1 MLQNLHIENYALID
15 RLDLSFD
22 RGFSVITG
30 ETGAG
35 KSILLGALSLILGQR
50 AESRVI
56 KEGVDKCV
64 VEAEFDI
71 HAYHLEDFFK
81 QNDLD
86 YLSGDSCLIRRE
98 LFSTGKSR
106 AFVNDS
112 PVSLSILKELS
123 SQLIDIHS
131 QHQNLLL
138 GNDTYQLNVIDA
150 VANDETILNKYQKDF
165 LHYKEIQASRKKLED
180 LSKKSREE
188 EDYLRF
194 QYNQLEEAKLREG
207 EQEELE
213 AEWEMLT
220 HAEEIKLGLGKIFTL
235 LDGEEYGI
243 NVSLKTAFNQAESL
257 QKIYSRLQEPSE
269 RIHSCYLDMKDLAEE
284 LEVLLNDMEVNP
296 ERMEQVS
303 DRMNQLYSLQQ
314 KHRVKSTGELLALR
328 DELAGKLSV
337 IDSYEEDLIHLRKEM
352 EEAEKIAQSSA
363 DKLSAIRSSIL
374 KPIEKRLVEQLQQV
388 GIPKAMLHIEQKRK
402 TMEEDG
408 QDQVSFLFSA
418 NKNATPQPI
427 NQIASGGEISRIMLS
442 IKSLIADFTSLPT
455 LIFDEIDTGV
465 SGEIAHKM
473 GQIMKD
479 IAEKRQ
485 VICITHLPQIA
496 AKGSDHFKVFKTE
509 LNDRSVTAV
518 KRLQKD
524 ERLQEIAQMLSGAN
538 VSEAAV
544 SNAKALLLENQ

>member
-1 MLQNLHIENYALID
+1 
-15 RLDLSFD
+15 
-22 RGFSVITG
+22 
-30 ETGAG
+30 
-35 KSILLGALSLILGQR
+35 
-50 AESRVI
+50 
-56 KEGVDKCV
+56 
-64 VEAEFDI
+64 
-71 HAYHLEDFFK
+71 
-81 QNDLD
+81 
-86 YLSGDSCLIRRE
+86 
-98 LFSTGKSR
+98 
-106 AFVNDS
+106 
-112 PVSLSILKELS
+112 
-123 SQLIDIHS
+123 
-131 QHQNLLL
+131 
-138 GNDTYQLNVIDA
+138 
-150 VANDETILNKYQKDF
+150 
-165 LHYKEIQASRKKLED
+165 
-180 LSKKSREE
+180 
-188 EDYLRF
+188 
-194 QYNQLEEAKLREG
+194 
-207 EQEELE
+207 
-213 AEWEMLT
+213 
-220 HAEEIKLGLGKIFTL
+220 
-235 LDGEEYGI
+235 
-243 NVSLKTAFNQAESL
+243 
-257 QKIYSRLQEPSE
+257 
-269 RIHSCYLDMKDLAEE
+269 
-284 LEVLLNDMEVNP
+284 MEVNP